1 MTTQDEPVASP
12 FSGPAPNGFW
22 RGARREWFLVIAAGS
37 VVVLALFEKALFSQL
52 SNPLVLSAILVWLF
66 GVVLWSSL
74 AVVRHAEDLA
84 ERLGEP
90 YGTLLLTL
98 TITSIEVIAI
108 SAVVRHGGPNPTLV
122 RDTLLAVIMIIMNGM
137 VGVTLLIGGIK
148 HREQQFNLQGA
159 NAYLSVLLPLVTF
172 ALILPDFTQTTAG
185 PTYSPIQLA
194 AMVAVSLSL
203 YILFLF
209 LQTGRYHAYFEQAS
223 ELHARAQGE
232 PAPLWLPLIM
242 LIAYM
247 AAIIYLVEQFGPPVD
262 YLLETLQAPAPLGGI
277 FIALLV
283 ATPESIGAVRAAL
296 ANEMQRAVNISLGSV
311 LATIGLTIP
320 SVLVINHLLDR
331 PIALGVEHTDFALLI
346 LTLAISLIT
355 FTSGR
360 TNVLQGVVHLIVFG
374 AYLLLIF
381 QA

>member
-1 MTTQDEPVASP
+1 VTTQDDPFASP
-12 FSGPAPNGFW
+12 FFGPPPNGFR
-22 RGARREWFLVIAAGS
+22 RGARREWFLFVAAGS
-37 VVVLALFEKALFSQL
+37 VVALALFENPLFSQL
-52 SNPLVLSAILVWLF
+52 SNPLVLSGVLVWLF

-172 ALILPDFTQTTAG
+172 ALILPNFTQTTVG
-185 PTYSPIQLA
+185 PTYSTIQQF
-194 AMVAVSLSL
+194 AMVGVSLSL
-203 YILFLF
+203 YVLFLF
-209 LQTGRYHAYFEQAS
+209 LQAGRYHAYFEQAS
-223 ELHARAQGE
+223 EPHARAHVEQ
-232 PAPLWLPLIM
+232 APVWLPIVM
-242 LIAYM
+242 LVAYM
-247 AAIIYLVEQFGPPVD
+247 AAIVYLVEQFGPPVD
-262 YLLETLQAPAPLGGI
+262 YLLETLKAPAPLGGI

-296 ANEMQRAVNISLGSV
+296 ANQMQRAVNISLGSV

-320 SVLVINHLLDR
+320 SVLIINHLIDR
-331 PIALGVEHTDFALLI
+331 PIVLGVEHSDFALLI
-346 LTLAISLIT
+346 LTLAVSMIT

-360 TNVLQGVVHLIVFG
+360 TNVLQGVVHLLLFG
-374 AYLLLIF
+374 AYVLLIF

>member
-1 MTTQDEPVASP
+1 MGDRPHGVV
-12 FSGPAPNGFW
+12 SGH
-22 RGARREWFLVIAAGS
+22 RGGIRLA
-37 VVVLALFEKALFSQL
+37 LALFENPLFSQL
-52 SNPLVLSAILVWLF
+52 SNPLVLSGVLVWLF

-185 PTYSPIQLA
+185 PTYSTLQQV
-194 AMVAVSLSL
+194 AMVGVSLSL

-209 LQTGRYHAYFEQAS
+209 SPDG
-223 ELHARAQGE
+223 
-232 PAPLWLPLIM
+232 PLPL
-242 LIAYM
+242 L
-247 AAIIYLVEQFGPPVD
+247 F
-262 YLLETLQAPAPLGGI
+262 
-277 FIALLV
+277 
-283 ATPESIGAVRAAL
+283 
-296 ANEMQRAVNISLGSV
+296 
-311 LATIGLTIP
+311 
-320 SVLVINHLLDR
+320 
-331 PIALGVEHTDFALLI
+331 
-346 LTLAISLIT
+346 
-355 FTSGR
+355 
-360 TNVLQGVVHLIVFG
+360 
-374 AYLLLIF
+374 
-381 QA
+381 